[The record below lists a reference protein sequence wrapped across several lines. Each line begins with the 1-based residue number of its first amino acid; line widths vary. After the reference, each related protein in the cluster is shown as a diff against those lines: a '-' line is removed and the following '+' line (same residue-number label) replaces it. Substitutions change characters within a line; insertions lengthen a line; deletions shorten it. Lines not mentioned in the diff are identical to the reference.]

1 MILLLWLTGVADLA
15 LTAWGIAI
23 DIVPEANP
31 LMARAYDVSL
41 VGTVVAGTVLTA
53 AVCYFLHWA
62 REHVPWLN
70 PALWGLLLFRL
81 GVLGLHAVWVVAVLR
96 I

>member
-1 MILLLWLTGVADLA
+1 MIILLWLTGVADLA

-31 LMARAYDVSL
+31 IMARAYDVSL
-41 VGTVVAGTVLTA
+41 VGTVVAGSLLTA
-53 AVCYFLHWA
+53 AACYFLHWA
-62 REHVPWLN
+62 RERVAWVDV
-70 PALWGLLLFRL
+70 ALWGLLAVRAV
-81 GVLGLHAVWVVAVLR
+81 VLGLHAVWVAAV